1 MGAIARF
8 VAHGEDVVRAGGD
21 ELGDSAQR
29 RATFRIHL
37 GADEIAPVV
46 FVFFGLGQ
54 RLAIPTEEAAEILD
68 AYFVAFPSV
77 KSYMEATVAEA
88 RERGYTETLF
98 GRRRYF
104 PIFKTAMSAANR
116 QAVMRAEREAV
127 NHPIQ
132 GTAADIIKIAMIRLH
147 EQLRARFQARMVL
160 QVHDE
165 LLLELPREEV
175 EAVRPL
181 VVETM
186 CDAFELD
193 APLRV
198 EAEIGAN
205 WLELKS

>member
-1 MGAIARF
+1 
-8 VAHGEDVVRAGGD
+8 
-21 ELGDSAQR
+21 
-29 RATFRIHL
+29 
-37 GADEIAPVV
+37 
-46 FVFFGLGQ
+46 
-54 RLAIPTEEAAEILD
+54 
-68 AYFVAFPSV
+68 
-77 KSYMEATVAEA
+77 
-88 RERGYTETLF
+88 
-98 GRRRYF
+98 
-104 PIFKTAMSAANR
+104 MSAANR
-116 QAVMRAEREAV
+116 QMVMRAEREAV

-147 EQLRARFQARMVL
+147 EQLKERYQARMVL

-181 VVETM
+181 VMETM
-186 CDAFELD
+186 GDAFELD